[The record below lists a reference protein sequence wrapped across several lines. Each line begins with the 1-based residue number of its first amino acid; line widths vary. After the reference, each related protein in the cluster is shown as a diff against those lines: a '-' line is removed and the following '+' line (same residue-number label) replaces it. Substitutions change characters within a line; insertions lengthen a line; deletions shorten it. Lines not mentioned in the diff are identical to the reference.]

1 MPATL
6 PDQSEL
12 KQWLAAV
19 ALRDRD
25 AFRRLYDA
33 TSPKLFG
40 FALRILK
47 KDEWA
52 EEALQDA
59 FLSIW
64 NNAAQYRPHLAAPVT
79 WMAAIVRNK
88 ALDMLRR
95 RDDDVEIGGE
105 TFGAD
110 ALDAFE
116 SHDPTPYAALQVSQ
130 DARALAHCLGTLEGL
145 HRQAI
150 AMAFFHDL
158 SHTEVAAQMSLPIG
172 TIKTWIRRG
181 LMRLQTCLAKMERA

>member
-1 MPATL
+1 MA
-6 PDQSEL
+6 DQSEL
-12 KQWLAAV
+12 KQWIAAT
-19 ALRDRD
+19 ARSDRD

-33 TSPKLFG
+33 ASPKLFG

-64 NNAAQYRPHLAAPVT
+64 NNAAQYQPQLAAPLT

-88 ALDMLRR
+88 ALDALRR
-95 RDDDVEIGGE
+95 RDDDMELEGE
-105 TFGAD
+105 TFGMD
-110 ALDAFE
+110 VLEAFE
-116 SHDPTPYAALQVSQ
+116 SSAPSPYASLQTSE
-130 DARALAHCLGTLEGL
+130 DARALAHCLGTLESL

-158 SHTEVAAQMSLPIG
+158 SHAEVATQMSLPIG

-181 LMRLQTCLAKMERA
+181 LMRLQTCLAKLEGA